1 MEIKSSWISI
11 TNKSDKDENQL
22 RKFIKKAERF
32 IGYYK
37 KLKLIENEQKIIL
50 IYLLDNSMF
59 YDIYTDYKEIIKVY
73 DYLKNYKN
81 IELCITYLHLI

>member
-1 MEIKSSWISI
+1 MEIKSTWISL
-11 TNKSDKDENQL
+11 THKNDRDENQF
-22 RKFIKKAERF
+22 RKFIKKAKRF

-73 DYLKNYKN
+73 GYLKNYKN